1 MSDKTETVGASMT
14 KLFGI
19 GLGAIGAWTLQDWSL
34 VVAIASGLVA
44 AVSGVIY
51 SIKMLIEIYW
61 LNRIRRTEANRLEKE
76 SQ

>member
-1 MSDKTETVGASMT
+1 MSERTETVGTSMT

-44 AVSGVIY
+44 VVSGIIY

-61 LNRIRRTEANRLEKE
+61 LNRIRRTEAKRLERE